1 MSDNKTNKPA
11 APAANTT
18 PKADEAKKSTKPR
31 ETRLLSI
38 VYKTK
43 EDGTIDVITA
53 TRNGNKIVD
62 AITSDR
68 DAKVIR
74 VKVDE

>member
-18 PKADEAKKSTKPR
+18 KSTKPR